1 MMIQQLNPAL
11 FPTKGRETVP
21 PVVGCNSPIDQIPVV
36 RDWLVDG
43 QRDLE
48 IGDVGSWQNLDA
60 GNWKER
66 AAVLRSNLGGY
77 VGRLGVH
84 GPFVG
89 MLINAPDPDIQ
100 AVVSR
105 RLTQGVQF
113 AAELGATHMVVHSP
127 FAQKGSPFMQLT
139 SAIDLQNNIGWVHAT
154 LDPVVRV
161 AESLG
166 VMLVI
171 ENINDLNPAA
181 LIATVKSF
189 DTETVRLSIDVGHV
203 NLHARAGGMPPSQW
217 ILETGPYLQH
227 LHLQDNDGMFDRHW
241 APGDGEINWYSVF
254 EALSTL
260 DHQPRLIMEV
270 KNRDNVQRGYD
281 YFVGRGLAR

>member
-1 MMIQQLNPAL
+1 MLREAIPANFVNQGTQAL
-11 FPTKGRETVP
+11 PA
-21 PVVGCNSPIDQIPVV
+21 VVGCNSPIDELPVV
-36 RDWLVDG
+36 RDWLIDG

-48 IGDVGSWQNLDA
+48 IGDAGKWQNLDA
-60 GNWKER
+60 GDWAAR
-66 AAVLRSNLGGY
+66 AAALRSHLGSY
-77 VGRLGVH
+77 AGRIGVH

-89 MLINAPDPDIQ
+89 MLINAPDPEIQ
-100 AVVSR
+100 AVVSK

-113 AAELGATHMVVHSP
+113 ASELGATHMVVHSP
-127 FAQKGSPFMQLT
+127 FAQKGSAFMQLASET
-139 SAIDLQNNIGWVHAT
+139 DLWNNIGWIHAT

-171 ENINDLNPAA
+171 ENINDLNPMA

-189 DTETVRLSIDVGHV
+189 DTQNVRLSVDVGHV
-203 NLHARAGGMPPSQW
+203 QLHLRAGGMPPSQW
-217 ILETGPYLQH
+217 ILETAPYLQH

-241 APGDGEINWYSVF
+241 APGDGEINWYSIF

-260 DHQPRLIMEV
+260 DHQPRLILEV
-270 KNRDNVQRGYD
+270 KNRDNVKRGFEYL
-281 YFVGRGLAR
+281 VGRGLAR

>member
-1 MMIQQLNPAL
+1 MIREIVPAR
-11 FPTKGRETVP
+11 FPAHSLEALP
-21 PVVGCNSPIDQIPVV
+21 LVVGCNSPIDELPVV
-36 RDWLVDG
+36 SDWLVDG

-48 IGDVGSWQNLDA
+48 IGDVGRWQNLDA
-60 GNWKER
+60 GDWKER
-66 AAVLRSNLGGY
+66 AATLRSHLGGY
-77 VGRLGVH
+77 TGRLGVH

-100 AVVSR
+100 AAVSR

-127 FAQKGSPFMQLT
+127 FAQKGSAFMQLASET
-139 SAIDLQNNIGWVHAT
+139 DLQNNIGWIHAT
-154 LDPVVRV
+154 LEPVVRV

-166 VMLVI
+166 IMLVI
-171 ENINDLNPAA
+171 ENINDLNPTAV
-181 LIATVKSF
+181 IATARSF

-203 NLHARAGGMPPSQW
+203 QLHTRAGGMPPSQW
-217 ILETGPYLQH
+217 ILETAPYLQH

-270 KNRDNVQRGYD
+270 KNRHNVQRGYE
-281 YFVGRGLAR
+281 YLSGRGLAR

>member
-1 MMIQQLNPAL
+1 MIQQINPAL
-11 FPTKGRETVP
+11 FPAKGQETVP
-21 PVVGCNSPIDQIPVV
+21 APVGCNSPIDELPFVN
-36 RDWLVDG
+36 DWLIDG

-48 IGDVGSWQNLDA
+48 IGDAGKWQNLDA
-60 GNWKER
+60 AGAWKER
-66 AAVLRSNLGGY
+66 AATLRSHLSGY
-77 VGRLGVH
+77 AGRIGVH

-89 MLINAPDPDIQ
+89 MLINAPDPEIQ
-100 AVVSR
+100 TVVSK
-105 RLTQGVQF
+105 RLTQGVRF

-127 FAQKGSPFMQLT
+127 FAQKGSPFMQLASET
-139 SAIDLQNNIGWVHAT
+139 DLQNNVDWIHAT
-154 LDPVVRV
+154 LEPVVRV

-203 NLHARAGGMPPSQW
+203 QLHLRTGGMPPSQW
-217 ILETGPYLQH
+217 IRETAPYLQH

-241 APGDGEINWYSVF
+241 APGDGEINWYSIF

-270 KNRDNVQRGYD
+270 KSRHNVQRGYE
-281 YFVGRGLAR
+281 YLTGRGLAR